1 MHHRFVKRR
10 TKKNIRKDKTR
21 THRFIL
27 TTSKLKWI
35 FILNNNNKNH
45 LKLHKRRRQPTPRL
59 SLAAPKS
66 EKIAKFQKNH
76 KIAKNRKKS
85 QKIAKIEKIPQ
96 KWKKPK
102 KSPENS
108 QISNKETPLARYVR
122 DFATFSQIFAFFHFL
137 PKSRKTLKICEK

>member
-27 TTSKLKWI
+27 TTSKLKSI

-76 KIAKNRKKS
+76 KNRKKS